1 MRIGYVRDVQST
13 PILQTQIKILK
24 SANCK
29 KVFVSRRALEK
40 ANIMQTI
47 NYFIRQGEDTIIVC
61 KLLCLDKSLK
71 EMITFFHQLNSLN
84 LSFESIEDNLVIDR
98 NQWDIAFSAIHFYQN
113 LKAIKFEFEDE

>member
-1 MRIGYVRDVQST
+1 MRIGYARDVQST
-13 PILQTQIKILK
+13 PILQTQIDMLK

-29 KVFVSRRALEK
+29 KIFVSRRALEK
-40 ANIMQTI
+40 ADIMQTT

-71 EMITFFHQLNSLN
+71 EMIIFFHQLDRLN

-98 NQWDIAFSAIHFYQN
+98 SQWDIPFSAIHLYQS
-113 LKAIKFEFEDE
+113 LKFEDE

>member
-1 MRIGYVRDVQST
+1 MRIGYARDVQST
-13 PILQTQIKILK
+13 PILQTQIDMLK

-29 KVFVSRRALEK
+29 KIFVSRRALEK
-40 ANIMQTI
+40 ADIMQTT

-71 EMITFFHQLNSLN
+71 KMIIFFHQLDRLN

-98 NQWDIAFSAIHFYQN
+98 SQCDIPFSAIHLYQS
-113 LKAIKFEFEDE
+113 LKFEDE